1 MLWGLV
7 ESREENLIS
16 WGFGVPQRPQRR
28 RKAVCICRNS
38 PVDLSYAYLTY
49 PIFPVHIN
57 SVGYRMEITPTSN
70 IMGLGL
76 GEEIDCVENLECRRL
91 VVIVKRNLDPTSVPG
106 NLLHLPL
113 AWSKFLWE

>member
-1 MLWGLV
+1 M
-7 ESREENLIS
+7 SREKKKPIS
-16 WGFGVPQRPQRR
+16 WGVRGRWVPQRR

-38 PVDLSYAYLTY
+38 HVDLSYAYLTLSY
-49 PIFPVHIN
+49 FPVHIN
-57 SVGYRMEITPTSN
+57 SVGYRMEVTPTLLN
-70 IMGLGL
+70 IMELGL
-76 GEEIDCVENLECRRL
+76 GERIDCMENLECRRL